1 MYLTPINFQSQVST
15 NYATNNINMKGKKI
29 PYCLDTRI
37 FDTFLKRLEALRKS
51 PDSDIANLLKDKVG
65 QNFGIL
71 LNTDKS
77 SIANVEALANELEL
91 PLFKIT
97 QQDFIDKSMNKEL
110 RGGAAHYIDSVV
122 EQLRYKYITTGEKS
136 VLLFEDIDKMLPKG
150 CNTYDTNEKASLIL
164 QVLHNAKDN
173 GIIPVL
179 TTHNTADIDSKI
191 ITPIIKRVSVV

>member
-1 MYLTPINFQSQVST
+1 MYLTPINFQSKV
-15 NYATNNINMKGKKI
+15 ATNSINMKGKNI

-37 FDTFLKRLEALRKS
+37 FDTFLKRLEALKENPNSDVVKS
-51 PDSDIANLLKDKVG
+51 LKDKVN

-71 LNTDKS
+71 LNTDKAS
-77 SIANVEALANELEL
+77 TANVEALANELEL
-91 PLFKIT
+91 PMFKIT
-97 QQDFIDKSMNKEL
+97 QRDFINKSMNKEI
-110 RGGAAHYIDSVV
+110 RGEAAHYIDSVV

-150 CNTYDTNEKASLIL
+150 CKTYDNNEKASLIL

-179 TTHNTADIDSKI
+179 TTRNTADIDPKI
-191 ITPIIKRVSVV
+191 MTPNIKKVSVV